1 MMEAP
6 PDLSGGAFSI
16 GVRIAQGVCMNTLE
30 RRQIVRSRVID
41 VSVAKAAVHESR
53 RQRAE
58 AAKKLRKSMAAS
70 RYDAMERETIS
81 YSRQAT
87 G

>member
-1 MMEAP
+1 
-6 PDLSGGAFSI
+6 
-16 GVRIAQGVCMNTLE
+16 MNTLD

-58 AAKKLRKSMAAS
+58 ATKKLRKSMAAS
-70 RYDAMERETIS
+70 RFDAMERDTIS
-81 YSRQAT
+81 YPRQAI